1 MNKERIVG
9 LFFSITSLLV
19 LLFFVLTPQ
28 IDYQQEFKVFTPEEN
43 TQNVNQVVES
53 FKDKPLVGVAEN
65 IDTSNDSQIYK
76 PSANIEISPIN
87 LNDKLE
93 SIKLNKIEKETELVN
108 KNIESKLSN
117 ISESDFD
124 LFVIR
129 VHVLSSKENALN
141 MVTKINE
148 GGFPSFTETFGSK
161 KDLHAVYVGPFLEED
176 DIKDNISLIQ
186 KVSESK
192 NGEVSRWKL

>member
-28 IDYQQEFKVFTPEEN
+28 IDYQQEFKVFTSKEN
-43 TQNVNQVVES
+43 TQNENQVVES
-53 FKDKPLVGVAEN
+53 FKDKL
-65 IDTSNDSQIYK
+65 
-76 PSANIEISPIN
+76 
-87 LNDKLE
+87 L
-93 SIKLNKIEKETELVN
+93 IEKEPELVN
-108 KNIESKLSN
+108 KNIDSKLSN

-148 GGFPSFTETFGSK
+148 GGFPSFTEAFGSK

-176 DIKDNISLIQ
+176 DIKGNISLIQ

>member
-28 IDYQQEFKVFTPEEN
+28 IDYQQEFKVFTSEEN
-43 TQNVNQVVES
+43 TQNENQVVES
-53 FKDKPLVGVAEN
+53 FKDKPL
-65 IDTSNDSQIYK
+65 
-76 PSANIEISPIN
+76 
-87 LNDKLE
+87 
-93 SIKLNKIEKETELVN
+93 IEKKPELVN
-108 KNIESKLSN
+108 KNIDSKLSN

-148 GGFPSFTETFGSK
+148 GGFPSFTEAFGSK

>member
-28 IDYQQEFKVFTPEEN
+28 IDYQQEFKVFTSKEN
-43 TQNVNQVVES
+43 TQNENQVVES
-53 FKDKPLVGVAEN
+53 FKDKL
-65 IDTSNDSQIYK
+65 
-76 PSANIEISPIN
+76 
-87 LNDKLE
+87 L
-93 SIKLNKIEKETELVN
+93 IEKEPELVN
-108 KNIESKLSN
+108 KNIDSKLSN
-117 ISESDFD
+117 IRESDFD

>member
-28 IDYQQEFKVFTPEEN
+28 IDYQQEFKVFTSEEN
-43 TQNVNQVVES
+43 TQNENQVVES
-53 FKDKPLVGVAEN
+53 FKDKPL
-65 IDTSNDSQIYK
+65 
-76 PSANIEISPIN
+76 
-87 LNDKLE
+87 
-93 SIKLNKIEKETELVN
+93 IEKEPELVN
-108 KNIESKLSN
+108 KNIDSKLSN

-148 GGFPSFTETFGSK
+148 GGFPSFTEAFGSK

>member
-28 IDYQQEFKVFTPEEN
+28 IDYQQEFKVFTSEGN
-43 TQNVNQVVES
+43 TQNENQVVES
-53 FKDKPLVGVAEN
+53 FKDKPL
-65 IDTSNDSQIYK
+65 
-76 PSANIEISPIN
+76 
-87 LNDKLE
+87 
-93 SIKLNKIEKETELVN
+93 IEKEPELVS
-108 KNIESKLSN
+108 KNIDSKLSN

>member
-1 MNKERIVG
+1 M
-9 LFFSITSLLV
+9 
-19 LLFFVLTPQ
+19 
-28 IDYQQEFKVFTPEEN
+28 
-43 TQNVNQVVES
+43 VNE
-53 FKDKPLVGVAEN
+53 
-65 IDTSNDSQIYK
+65 
-76 PSANIEISPIN
+76 
-87 LNDKLE
+87 
-93 SIKLNKIEKETELVN
+93 
-108 KNIESKLSN
+108 NIESKLSN

>member
-1 MNKERIVG
+1 MNIERILG
-9 LFFSITSLLV
+9 LVVSISLLLV
-19 LLFFVLTPQ
+19 LLFVVLKPQ

-53 FKDKPLVGVAEN
+53 LKDKPL
-65 IDTSNDSQIYK
+65 
-76 PSANIEISPIN
+76 
-87 LNDKLE
+87 
-93 SIKLNKIEKETELVN
+93 IEKEPELAN
-108 KNIESKLSN
+108 ENIESKLSN

>member
-1 MNKERIVG
+1 MQ
-9 LFFSITSLLV
+9 FFIRTNLQILV

-53 FKDKPLVGVAEN
+53 LKDKPL
-65 IDTSNDSQIYK
+65 
-76 PSANIEISPIN
+76 
-87 LNDKLE
+87 
-93 SIKLNKIEKETELVN
+93 IEKEPELAN
-108 KNIESKLSN
+108 ENIESKLSN

>member
-28 IDYQQEFKVFTPEEN
+28 IDYQQEFKVFTSEEN
-43 TQNVNQVVES
+43 TQNENQVVES
-53 FKDKPLVGVAEN
+53 FKDKSL
-65 IDTSNDSQIYK
+65 
-76 PSANIEISPIN
+76 
-87 LNDKLE
+87 
-93 SIKLNKIEKETELVN
+93 IEKEPELVN
-108 KNIESKLSN
+108 KNIDSKLSN

-148 GGFPSFTETFGSK
+148 GGFPSFTEAFGSK

>member
-28 IDYQQEFKVFTPEEN
+28 IDYQQEFKVFTSEEN

-53 FKDKPLVGVAEN
+53 FKDKPL
-65 IDTSNDSQIYK
+65 
-76 PSANIEISPIN
+76 
-87 LNDKLE
+87 
-93 SIKLNKIEKETELVN
+93 IEKEPELAN
-108 KNIESKLSN
+108 ENIESKLSN

>member
-28 IDYQQEFKVFTPEEN
+28 IDYQQEFKVFTSEEN
-43 TQNVNQVVES
+43 TQNENQVVES
-53 FKDKPLVGVAEN
+53 FKDKPL
-65 IDTSNDSQIYK
+65 
-76 PSANIEISPIN
+76 
-87 LNDKLE
+87 
-93 SIKLNKIEKETELVN
+93 IEKEPELVN
-108 KNIESKLSN
+108 KNIDSKLSN